1 MSRTVSCMTPGF
13 VIVRH
18 KLGRRR
24 VLAKVVVARPT
35 GEVVIAMPT
44 KNRQF
49 APPSLPFMAIELA
62 RQAGATGWVVRF
74 DDRHQCYRLPLELAE
89 QVGYVGDD
97 GELHVPMS
105 FFRRCQWLEWDY
117 VERAVEV

>member
-1 MSRTVSCMTPGF
+1 MPRTVSCITPGF

-18 KLGRRR
+18 KLGRQR
-24 VLAKVVVARPT
+24 VLAKVVVASN
-35 GEVVIAMPT
+35 GETVIAMPT
-44 KNRQF
+44 KNRRF
-49 APPSLPFMAIELA
+49 AEPSLPFEAIELA
-62 RQAGATGWVVRF
+62 RASGASSWVVRF

-117 VERAVEV
+117 VERVVEV